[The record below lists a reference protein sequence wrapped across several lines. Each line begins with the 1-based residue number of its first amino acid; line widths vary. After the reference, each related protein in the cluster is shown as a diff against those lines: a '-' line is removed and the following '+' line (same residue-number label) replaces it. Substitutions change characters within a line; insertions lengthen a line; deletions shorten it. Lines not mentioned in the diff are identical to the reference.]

1 MAGMGDSQQLWEA
14 EQAALARG
22 PNTPG
27 AYDNKYGF
35 DEYAMHEQV
44 EFCNEVGGVMVG
56 YAGHVPRAR
65 DKVGS
70 CAIGNLPGTPDSI
83 NGAVGIDM
91 ETGVRV
97 LPLDRPS
104 KFAQKFKEGG
114 DLPHYLSEARDPQNK
129 AGLVRPQMFNQGT
142 TPGYTGH
149 VSRVKTHS
157 LGATTHSTP
166 APGSSPFVGAFSPTA
181 VFDGSK
187 IMIKLR
193 VNKKGHHAVSGA
205 YKLAT
210 VDGLFDGAP
219 QLLAAIDDAKG
230 QILVDFSPVGGPK
243 DYPGVST
250 AKGGISWPDGKV
262 WPKWQHATVYDDGTG
277 GM

>member
-91 ETGVRV
+91 ETRQ
-97 LPLDRPS
+97 S
-104 KFAQKFKEGG
+104 
-114 DLPHYLSEARDPQNK
+114 SEVPGHMAEEEPQL
-129 AGLVRPQMFNQGT
+129 A
-142 TPGYTGH
+142 
-149 VSRVKTHS
+149 
-157 LGATTHSTP
+157 A
-166 APGSSPFVGAFSPTA
+166 
-181 VFDGSK
+181 
-187 IMIKLR
+187 
-193 VNKKGHHAVSGA
+193 
-205 YKLAT
+205 LAT
-210 VDGLFDGAP
+210 V
-219 QLLAAIDDAKG
+219 
-230 QILVDFSPVGGPK
+230 VV
-243 DYPGVST
+243 
-250 AKGGISWPDGKV
+250 
-262 WPKWQHATVYDDGTG
+262 
-277 GM
+277 